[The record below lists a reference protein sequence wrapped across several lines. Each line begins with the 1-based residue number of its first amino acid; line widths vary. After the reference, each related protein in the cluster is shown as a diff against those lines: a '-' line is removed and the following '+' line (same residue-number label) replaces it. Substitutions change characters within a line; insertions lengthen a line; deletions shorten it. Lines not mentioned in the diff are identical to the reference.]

1 MVERINGRDGSLD
14 ALRGI
19 AIILVLTAHLTLV
32 GFSPVPGSRL
42 GLVLQMSLGL
52 FYKVVTQIAVPSFYL
67 VSLYLYN
74 TKRRTAGPAYFL
86 PRMKRLG
93 AIFGAWVTVQYVAHW
108 VFVGPAALSLETI
121 ARGGPSLYGAEASVF
136 YFLFDLILMVAG
148 FELLVL
154 MREAGHGRVVEA
166 LSWIGLAGSLAF
178 FVWTDLA
185 GVLVDHWFMINFVPY
200 LAFASLVFLCERT
213 FPVWIGVALLV
224 GGVGLDVLAVLR
236 VEGWTIWNL
245 SSYARLSVVG
255 ASFVAWQLL
264 RPRLSAAPPWLGMVG
279 ALSLGIYAV
288 HDFYKYA
295 FTGVLEPFVFATRWG
310 TVSLNLTMALAV
322 VGLTVATVL
331 ILDRTPLRW
340 MVR

>member
-1 MVERINGRDGSLD
+1 MAQPTSGRDTSLD

-32 GFSPVPGSRL
+32 GFSPVPGSRVGLALQL
-42 GLVLQMSLGL
+42 GLGL
-52 FYKVVTQIAVPSFYL
+52 FYKVITQIAVPSFYL
-67 VSLYLYN
+67 VSLYLYCG
-74 TKRRTAGPAYFL
+74 KRGKVGPAYFIA
-86 PRMKRLG
+86 RMKRLG
-93 AIFGAWVTVQYVAHW
+93 AVFGAWVTVQYVAHW
-108 VFVGPAALSLETI
+108 IFVGPAPLSLETI

-136 YFLFDLILMVAG
+136 YFLFDLILIVAG

-166 LSWIGLAGSLAF
+166 LSWVGFAGSLLF
-178 FVWTDLA
+178 FVWTDLT
-185 GVLVDHWFMINFVPY
+185 GVLVDHWLMINFVPY
-200 LAFASLVFLCERT
+200 LAFASLVFLSERK
-213 FPVWIGVALLV
+213 FPVWIGIALLV
-224 GGVGLDVLAVLR
+224 AGVGLDVLAVLR

-255 ASFVAWQLL
+255 ASLVAWQIL
-264 RPRLSAAPPWLGMVG
+264 RPRLVGTPSWLGVVG

-295 FTGVLEPFVFATRWG
+295 FTGLLEPLVFATRWG

-331 ILDRTPLRW
+331 ILDRTPLKW